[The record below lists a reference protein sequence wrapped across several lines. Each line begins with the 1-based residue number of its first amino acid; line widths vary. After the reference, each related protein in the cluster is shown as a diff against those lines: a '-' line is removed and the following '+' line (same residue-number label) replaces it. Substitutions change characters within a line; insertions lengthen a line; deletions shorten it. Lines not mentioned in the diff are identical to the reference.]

1 MATER
6 VLHMKGGEGETSYI
20 KNSLLQRKVG
30 SIVKPILEDNVKLL
44 MSNIT
49 SESCWK
55 VADLGCSSGT
65 NSLLFVSN
73 MLSLMDSASLSL
85 NQSTPP
91 VLQIYMNDLFG
102 NDFNIIFKL
111 IPDFLEGIHEEKNEN
126 HGRCFIHATPGN
138 FYGRLFP
145 DDYIHFFH
153 SSYSLHWLSQAPTS
167 TNIVEPLN
175 KGNVYI
181 TSDNPPSVYEAY
193 LKQFE
198 KDFKLFLKSRSEE
211 LRSGGIMLL
220 TFIGREKSQD
230 MTTPWGLIGTVLN
243 DMVQE
248 FRLLCLLSFMG
259 LYMLWRKFKRW
270 GLLMFGWNVI
280 LLWFVLRLL
289 LGLMFLGCFVFDEIL
304 VLITVGKSGL
314 GLLIENLFIG
324 IIGYHLVCS

>member
-248 FRLLCLLSFMG
+248 VSH
-259 LYMLWRKFKRW
+259 
-270 GLLMFGWNVI
+270 
-280 LLWFVLRLL
+280 
-289 LGLMFLGCFVFDEIL
+289 EI
-304 VLITVGKSGL
+304 
-314 GLLIENLFIG
+314 
-324 IIGYHLVCS
+324 